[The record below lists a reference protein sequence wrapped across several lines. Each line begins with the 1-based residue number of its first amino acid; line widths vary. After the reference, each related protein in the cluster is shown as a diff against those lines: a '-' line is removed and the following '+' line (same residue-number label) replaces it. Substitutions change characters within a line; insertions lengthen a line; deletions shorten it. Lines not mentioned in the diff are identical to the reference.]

1 MLWEQERL
9 QVPGL
14 PPPGWG
20 QGPGSPPPGLGL
32 VPLGRGQEL
41 LLREPEQ
48 RLVLVLVLVPGFRGR
63 EPPLPEPVLQEQ

>member
-1 MLWEQERL
+1 MLWEQVRL

-14 PPPGWG
+14 
-20 QGPGSPPPGLGL
+20 PPPGLGL
-32 VPLGRGQEL
+32 VPLGRGQGL

-48 RLVLVLVLVPGFRGR
+48 RLVLVPVPGFRGR